1 MSDSHDK
8 SKGIGCG
15 VFLILIGIALVADR
29 MGWISF
35 KAVWFLPAVLIALG
49 VGEVFDALRK

>member
-1 MSDSHDK
+1 MSNHHDRD
-8 SKGIGCG
+8 KGIGCG
-15 VFLILIGIALVADR
+15 VFLILIGVALVADR

-35 KAVWFLPAVLIALG
+35 KAVWLLPAVLIALG